1 MDLTIYNQILYGEL
15 KPWHSTDQDK
25 KFYRQNLRPEFQK
38 PKSNTQFYSA
48 LKELLNNKQ
57 SFFVDDG
64 LDIYQTIAT
73 TKKNTEITEP
83 LVKVDLKNP
92 TSAVERFYHY
102 LILNE
107 TTRISNRIYNTYT
120 RDISDISKKGIVQD
134 AVKSIKDLLL
144 KIGTD
149 NSSFPNDDLTNYVI
163 DQLILN
169 LIRLLK
175 EVELLFPDDLFSIPS
190 TKEEIYG
197 ELLQQDV
204 PENDITETTALFST
218 VKGMLLGVDSFKLDR
233 DSRVSFG
240 FKGNAENLKVVLYA
254 IQREI
259 ELLNIDKTTV
269 QQLYTVLTSKD
280 LTIGAPQV
288 YIKCQSNLFNH
299 TWRKLKTEFTN
310 LGAKAIADTNLFYT
324 LNGKPFTKSNLDKKV
339 NEYSNPLIEAVNR
352 ITKQL

>member
-1 MDLTIYNQILYGEL
+1 MDLILFNNILYGNL
-15 KPWHSTDQDK
+15 KPWQRSEQDN

-38 PKSNTQFYSA
+38 PKSNSEFYTA
-48 LKELLNNKQ
+48 LKDLLNDKQ
-57 SFFVDDG
+57 NLFTDDG

-73 TKKNTEITEP
+73 TDKNTEITEP
-83 LVKVDLKNP
+83 LVQVDLKNP
-92 TSAVERFYHY
+92 TSPVERFYHY

-107 TTRISNRIYNTYT
+107 TTRLSNRIYNTYT
-120 RDISDISKKGIVQD
+120 RDISEVSKKGIVQD

-163 DQLILN
+163 DQLIIN

-175 EVELLFPDDLFSIPS
+175 EVELLFPDDLFSIAS

-197 ELLQQDV
+197 ELLQQDI
-204 PENDITETTALFST
+204 PNHEIAETTALFST
-218 VKGMLLGVDSFKLDR
+218 VKGTLLGVDSFKFDKDNR
-233 DSRVSFG
+233 ISFG
-240 FKGNAENLKVVLYA
+240 FKGNTDNLKTVLNA
-254 IQREI
+254 LQREI

-269 QQLYTVLTSKD
+269 EQLYTVLTSKD

-288 YIKCQSNLFNH
+288 YISCQSNLFNH
-299 TWRKLKTEFTN
+299 TWRKLKSEFTN

-324 LNGKPFTKSNLDKKV
+324 LNGKPFTKTNLDKKV
-339 NEYSNPLIEAVNR
+339 NEYSNPLIETINR